1 MPDPNELVTYGVET
15 IKHNHA
21 LAAFVKNW
29 WPVLVGVGAFVLTI
43 LINVKYRIPEMYRRL
58 TDLETRL
65 GKDEESTNQC
75 MLADDCRIKQ
85 DQCQTRVCSKIE
97 EVKVVNQ
104 ETQREVKELRLFVT
118 RVDRQLAA
126 ITSDVNNIK
135 SHVNSAETKSLVE
148 DIVKQL
154 KPLIR
159 TELKPGE

>member
-1 MPDPNELVTYGVET
+1 MSDPILMSDP
-15 IKHNHA
+15 HNSSHH
-21 LAAFVKNW
+21 FVLLMKNW
-29 WPVLVGVGAFVLTI
+29 WPVFLAVGAFVLTI

-58 TDLETRL
+58 IDLETRV
-65 GKDEESTNQC
+65 GHDEAQTGQC
-75 MLADDCRIKQ
+75 MMAEDCKGKQ
-85 DQCQTRVCSKIE
+85 DECQTRVCAKIE

-154 KPLIR
+154 RPLIK
-159 TELKPGE
+159 TELKSGD